1 MAALLKVKIITPKE
15 VAYDGTALAVT
26 IPAEKGEMQVFHGH
40 IPVLA
45 RVVQGIIRI
54 ENPGAAPVC
63 FSVDEGFFRVTQDE
77 VSLLI
82 DTLQPVQAA
91 GSP

>member
-1 MAALLKVKIITPKE
+1 MAELLRVKIITPKE
-15 VAYDGTALAVT
+15 IAYDGTALAVT
-26 IPAEKGEMQVFHGH
+26 VPAEIGEMQVYQGH

-54 ENPGAAPVC
+54 ENPGVEPVC
-63 FSVDEGFFRVTQDE
+63 FKADEGFFRVTQDE

-82 DTLQPVQAA
+82 DTIQPVQTANA
-91 GSP
+91 

>member
-1 MAALLKVKIITPKE
+1 MAALLNGKIITPKE

-26 IPAEKGEMQVFHGH
+26 IPAEQGEMQVYQGH

-45 RVVQGIIRI
+45 RVVKGVVRI
-54 ENPGAAPVC
+54 ENPGTEPIC
-63 FSVDEGFFRVTQDE
+63 FEVDEGFFRVTQDE

-82 DTLQPVQAA
+82 DTIQPL
-91 GSP
+91 

>member
-1 MAALLKVKIITPKE
+1 MAALLRVKVITPKE
-15 VAYDGTALAVT
+15 VAYDGAALAVT
-26 IPAEKGEMQVFHGH
+26 IPAETGEIQVYQGH

-45 RVVQGIIRI
+45 RVVQGFVRI
-54 ENPGAAPVC
+54 ENSGAEPVC

-82 DTLQPVQAA
+82 DTLHPIQTV
-91 GSP
+91 SV

>member
-1 MAALLKVKIITPKE
+1 MAALLRVKIITPKE

-26 IPAEKGEMQVFHGH
+26 IPAEKGEMQVYQGH

-54 ENPGAAPVC
+54 ENPGAGPVS
-63 FSVDEGFFRVTQDE
+63 FEADEGFFRVTQDE

-82 DTLQPVQAA
+82 DTIQPLQTADA
-91 GSP
+91 